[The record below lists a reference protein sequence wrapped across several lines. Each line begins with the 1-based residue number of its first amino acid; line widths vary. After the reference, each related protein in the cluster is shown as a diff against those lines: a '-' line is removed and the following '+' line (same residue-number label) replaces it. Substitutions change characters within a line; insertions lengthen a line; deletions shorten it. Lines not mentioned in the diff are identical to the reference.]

1 MKELVLKNWKTSLI
15 GLIIICGML
24 FKAFTVG
31 FSIQDSIFG
40 FVSIGFIFSK
50 DKRDKKEE

>member
-15 GLIIICGML
+15 GLVIIAGML

-50 DKRDKKEE
+50 DKRDKKQE